1 MISID
6 QLRIIQKKVTLLTH
20 RYRAVVEENG
30 ILKKKLHNYKQR
42 VSELESSYATIQEDQ
57 GEMEGAIM
65 STLMELE
72 RAEGQYE
79 QDIARGQTR
88 DKTALSNDGLEL

>member
-1 MISID
+1 MISVD

-20 RYRAVVEENG
+20 RYRAVVEENTV
-30 ILKKKLHNYKQR
+30 LKKKLHNYKQR

-72 RAEGQYE
+72 KAEGQYE
-79 QDIARGQTR
+79 QGIAQNHTP
-88 DKTALSNDGLEL
+88 DKTALSHNGLEL